1 MAFTNSPLVTHTK
14 LVKGHSNPRNR
25 EVGGITIHQN
35 AGVASVQNLLDYAY
49 STTRKMSFNY
59 CVNDYDIGLCVEEK
73 NRAWTSSN
81 AANDHRCVTIE
92 VCNSSTG
99 GQWPI
104 SDASMETLIKLCA
117 DICKRNGIPKLY
129 FDGTTNGT
137 LTRHNMFADT
147 NCPGPYI
154 ESYTDYIC
162 SEVNKLIGAEGT
174 EVEPPKDDETYEVV
188 TVLKGYYTSSD
199 ALNGTNPVRDVEPGT
214 YFVYNKVS
222 GAVNVTKTASSPG
235 AWINES
241 LNKIDSVDDN
251 PIGKD
256 VIINGQLFGNSA
268 GGNPGK
274 TVSNVRT
281 KITRYAKGA
290 KKPYN
295 TTGDLGWVG
304 EESVTFLDGTTTPDT
319 EPATPETSSPIGKD
333 VIVNGRL
340 YGDSSGG
347 NPGKTV
353 SNLRTKVTRY
363 KSGAAKPYNFTGDIG
378 WASSDSVS
386 FVDGSSSS
394 STFYVGDMVRVR
406 SGAKSYT
413 GQNIASFVYN
423 NTYRIDELSG
433 DRAVLDEKGIC
444 TAFNTKDL
452 IK

>member
-1 MAFTNSPLVTHTK
+1 MTFTNSPLVTHTK
-14 LVKGHSNPRNR
+14 LVNGHSNPRNR

-49 STTRKMSFNY
+49 STTRQMSFNY

-137 LTRHNMFADT
+137 LTRHNMFANT

-154 ESYTDYIC
+154 EAHTQYIC
-162 SEVNKLIGAEGT
+162 DEVNKLLGVET
-174 EVEPPKDDETYEVV
+174 EDTPAPEKETYEVV
-188 TVLKGYYTSSD
+188 VPLKGYYTAAD
-199 ALNGTNPVRDVEPGT
+199 AVSGNDPRVSVDPGT
-214 YFVYNKVS
+214 YYVYNETS
-222 GAVNVTKTASSPG
+222 EAVNVTKSQSSPG
-235 AWINES
+235 AWIKKADNVLQES
-241 LNKIDSVDDN
+241 TNDN

-256 VIINGQLFGNSA
+256 VIINGQLFGTSA

-274 TVSNVRT
+274 TVSNLKT

-295 TTGDLGWVG
+295 TTGDLGWVAA
-304 EESVTFLDGTTTPDT
+304 ESVTFLDGSSSNS
-319 EPATPETSSPIGKD
+319 TSSGKKPVTDQVVND
-333 VIVNGRL
+333 VLNGKYGNGDARKKALEAAGYDYNEVQAAVNAKLNGASTN
-340 YGDSSGG
+340 SS
-347 NPGKTV
+347 K
-353 SNLRTKVTRY
+353 
-363 KSGAAKPYNFTGDIG
+363 KS
-378 WASSDSVS
+378 
-386 FVDGSSSS
+386 
-394 STFYVGDMVRVR
+394 
-406 SGAKSYT
+406 
-413 GQNIASFVYN
+413 
-423 NTYRIDELSG
+423 IDEVAKEVINGDWGNGNTRRQKLEAAGYNYDEVQKRVNQILS
-433 DRAVLDEKGIC
+433 
-444 TAFNTKDL
+444 
-452 IK
+452 